1 MAIIEFS
8 QVTKSYPGKGD
19 VLKNFD
25 FTVSPGELVTLV
37 GPSGCGKTTVLR
49 LINGLLTPDHGEV
62 SVYGRPLADW
72 DLVALR
78 RKIGYVV
85 QQIDL
90 LPHLTVEENAGYVL
104 ALQGVAKTE
113 RQRRVRELLQLVGLG
128 EEYLLRYP
136 RQLSGG
142 QKQRIG
148 VARALAADPEIILM
162 DEPFGAVDE
171 ITRGALQK
179 ELKALQEKLAKTIVF
194 VTHDIEEAFFLG
206 SRVVLF
212 GDNGALQAGSKWEMT
227 FSPNDAIRRFFGAKS
242 FGAFLA
248 ATKVREMMTPV
259 AGRLA
264 ADDHALSPDTMLLE
278 AVLAMSRSGKLQLPV
293 AENGRVVGMIDLA
306 ALARKAAAR
315 TGC

>member
-19 VLKNFD
+19 VIKKFD

-49 LINGLLTPDHGEV
+49 LINGLLTPDQGVV
-62 SVYGRPLADW
+62 SVYGRPLKDW

-104 ALQGVAKTE
+104 ALQGVPKPE
-113 RQRRVRELLQLVGLG
+113 RHRRVRELLQLVGLG
-128 EEYLLRYP
+128 EEYLPRYP

-242 FGAFLA
+242 FGALLA
-248 ATKVREMMTPV
+248 ATKVREVMQPV
-259 AGRLA
+259 AEAPVGGDNPL
-264 ADDHALSPDTMLLE
+264 HPDAMLLD

-293 AENGRVVGMIDLA
+293 VEDGRTVGIVDLA
-306 ALARKAAAR
+306 ALQGMVH
-315 TGC
+315 TESG